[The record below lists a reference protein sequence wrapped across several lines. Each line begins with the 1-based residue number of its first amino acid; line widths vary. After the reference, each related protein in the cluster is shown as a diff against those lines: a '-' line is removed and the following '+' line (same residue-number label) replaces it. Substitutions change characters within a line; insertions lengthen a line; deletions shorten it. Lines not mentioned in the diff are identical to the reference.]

1 MGGGQVL
8 EAADVLARNDHQPVE
23 SGTADHHDVTV
34 DVLGDLSECSRSR
47 FRELRNGAAMAVAGQ

>member
-1 MGGGQVL
+1 MSSGQVL

-34 DVLGDLSECSRSR
+34 DVLRDLKCRPEVGY
-47 FRELRNGAAMAVAGQ
+47 ELRDDTAMAVACQ